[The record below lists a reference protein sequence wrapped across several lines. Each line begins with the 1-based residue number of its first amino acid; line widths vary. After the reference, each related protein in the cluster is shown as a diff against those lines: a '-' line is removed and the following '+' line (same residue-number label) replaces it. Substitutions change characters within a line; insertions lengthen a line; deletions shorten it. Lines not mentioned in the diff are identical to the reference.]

1 MSNFMNE
8 WNMYNVCVCI
18 FFVDYIIFVF
28 KEKDYEIIRF
38 ISFWFIVFNKI
49 YIVWKF
55 ELFLLLLVNL

>member
-1 MSNFMNE
+1 M
-8 WNMYNVCVCI
+8 CVY

-49 YIVWKF
+49 CMEIWVIFIIIGKF
-55 ELFLLLLVNL
+55 VVLFVMCI